1 MESSL
6 TTFESAL
13 YAQATGS
20 QIQPVLLSGMEA
32 GLWPLSRESWPTQ
45 FVPLLGGKS
54 ALALALERAKALG
67 GKITCVGGEA
77 HRFLVQEAME
87 TAALT
92 GRQILEP
99 VSRGSAASMCVA
111 ALMSKPED
119 LLLFIPADHHIPN
132 TYLFTQTVLSG
143 IKAAQQGSM
152 VAFGVTPGYPGTEHR
167 YLVSPILKP
176 TVFFEKLTRERA
188 QSLILKNIALWG
200 IGVYLMKARTLT
212 DAIRTRAPDIFE
224 DCSHAVEKITIDG
237 NFSRLDASLF
247 EACRNASFEST
258 ILEKQTDI
266 TAVQFKG
273 VWSNVS
279 NWRSIATLRAQDA
292 EGNTLWGEAS
302 ALNATNTFI
311 HAGLRPVVALGT
323 DHLIIIDTPDAV
335 LVSSSDCI
343 DRIGDVV
350 LELKNA
356 GFTEASEH
364 RRVVRPWG
372 AYDSVDSGKRFQV
385 KRLTVKPGAKLS
397 LQMHHHRAEHWVVV
411 QGTAKVTRDAET
423 TLLSENQSIY
433 IPLGAVHRLE
443 NPGKTLLEVIEVQSG
458 SYLGED
464 DIVRF
469 DDSYGRVAPIRPPL
483 FGAETGA
490 ETQ

>member
-6 TTFESAL
+6 ITPETASSPHSATT
-13 YAQATGS
+13 
-20 QIQPVLLSGMEA
+20 QIQPVLLSGTEA

-67 GKITCVGGEA
+67 GTITSVGAEA

-87 TAALT
+87 TAALK

-99 VSRGSAASMCVA
+99 VHRGSTASMCVA
-111 ALMSKPED
+111 ALLSDPEA
-119 LLLFIPADHHIPN
+119 LLLFIPSDHHIPD
-132 TYLFTQTVLSG
+132 TYLFTQTVLTG
-143 IKAAQQGSM
+143 VKAAQAGSM
-152 VAFGVTPGYPGTEHR
+152 VAFGVTPGYPSTEHSYR
-167 YLVSPILKP
+167 ALSVSKP
-176 TVFFEKLTRERA
+176 TSFFASMTRDRA
-188 QSLILKNIALWG
+188 KTLILKSNALWG
-200 IGVYLMKARTLT
+200 IGVYLIKSRTLT
-212 DAIRTRAPDIFE
+212 DAIRARAPDIFE
-224 DCSHAVEKITIDG
+224 DCRRAVEEIKVDSD
-237 NFSRLDASLF
+237 FSRLDKSLF
-247 EACRNASFEST
+247 ASCRNARFEAA
-258 ILEKQTDI
+258 ILEKQNDI
-266 TAVQFKG
+266 TAIQFKG
-273 VWSNVS
+273 VWSDVGS
-279 NWRSIATLRAQDA
+279 WRSIAALREQDA
-292 EGNTLWGEAS
+292 DGNSLWGEAS

-323 DHLIIIDTPDAV
+323 DRLTIIDTPDAV
-335 LVSSSDCI
+335 LVSSWDCI
-343 DRIGDVV
+343 DQIGDVV
-350 LELKNA
+350 KALENA
-356 GFTEASEH
+356 GFTEATEH

-423 TLLSENQSIY
+423 TLLGENQSIY

-443 NPGKTLLEVIEVQSG
+443 NPGKTMLEVIEVQSG

-469 DDSYGRVAPIRPPL
+469 DDSYGRVAPIRVPL
-483 FGAETGA
+483 SGAK
-490 ETQ
+490 TQ

>member
-1 MESSL
+1 METSFSTSGL
-6 TTFESAL
+6 TLAAHSM
-13 YAQATGS
+13 AT
-20 QIQPVLLSGMEA
+20 QIQPVLLSGTEA
-32 GLWPLSRESWPTQ
+32 RLWPLSRESWPTQ

-54 ALALALERAKALG
+54 SLALALERAKALG
-67 GKITCVGGEA
+67 GNVTCVGAEA

-87 TAALT
+87 TAAIK

-99 VSRGSAASMCVA
+99 AHRGSTASMCVA
-111 ALMSKPED
+111 ALVSDPEAM
-119 LLLFIPADHHIPN
+119 LLFIPADHHIPD

-143 IKAAQQGSM
+143 VKAAQAGLI
-152 VAFGVTPGYPGTEHR
+152 VVLGVTPGYPSTEHG
-167 YLVSPILKP
+167 YLVSLASKP
-176 TVFFEKLTRERA
+176 TVFVAKPTSERA
-188 QSLILKNIALWG
+188 QALILSSTALWG
-200 IGVYLMKARTLT
+200 IGVYLMKSRTLT
-212 DAIRTRAPDIFE
+212 DAVRTHAPDIFE
-224 DCSHAVEKITIDG
+224 DCSRAVEEAKVDG
-237 NFSRLDASLF
+237 DFSRLDATLF
-247 EACRNASFEST
+247 ESCRNARFEVAV
-258 ILEKQTDI
+258 LEKQIDLA
-266 TAVQFKG
+266 AVQFKG
-273 VWSNVS
+273 VWSDVGS
-279 NWRSIATLRAQDA
+279 WRSIAALREQDA
-292 EGNTLWGEAS
+292 DGNSLWGEAS

-323 DHLIIIDTPDAV
+323 DHLTIIDTPDAV

-350 LELKNA
+350 MALENA
-356 GFTEASEH
+356 GFTEATEH

-411 QGTAKVTRDAET
+411 QGTAKVTRDAEI

-433 IPLGAVHRLE
+433 IPLGAMHRLE
-443 NPGKTLLEVIEVQSG
+443 NPGKTMLEVIEVQSG

-469 DDSYGRVAPIRPPL
+469 DDSYGRVAPLRVPL
-483 FGAETGA
+483 TETK
-490 ETQ
+490 TQ

>member
-1 MESSL
+1 MESLLTSL
-6 TTFESAL
+6 DLAAVSHTA
-13 YAQATGS
+13 AA
-20 QIQPVLLSGMEA
+20 QIQPILLSSTEA

-54 ALALALERAKALG
+54 AIALALERAKALG
-67 GKITCVGGEA
+67 GNITCVGVEA

-87 TAALT
+87 TAALK
-92 GRQILEP
+92 GRQLLEP
-99 VSRGSAASMCVA
+99 AHRGSTASMCVA
-111 ALMSKPED
+111 ALMSEPD
-119 LLLFIPADHHIPN
+119 ALLLFISSDHHIPD

-143 IKAAQQGSM
+143 VKAAQEGSM
-152 VAFGVTPGYPGTEHR
+152 VAFGVVPGYPSTEHS
-167 YLVSPILKP
+167 YLVSPVLKP
-176 TVFFEKLTRERA
+176 TAFFARLPRDQA
-188 QSLILKNIALWG
+188 QTLILKNCALWG
-200 IGVYLMKARTLT
+200 IGVYLMKSRTLT
-212 DAIRTRAPDIFE
+212 DAVRNRAPDIFD
-224 DCSHAVEKITIDG
+224 DCKRAVEEIKVDG
-237 NFSRLDASLF
+237 DFSRLDPRLF
-247 EACRNASFEST
+247 ESCRNARFEAV
-258 ILEKQTDI
+258 ILEKQADI
-266 TAVQFKG
+266 TAIQFKG
-273 VWSNVS
+273 VWSDVG
-279 NWRSIATLRAQDA
+279 NWRSIAALREQDA
-292 EGNTLWGEAS
+292 DGNSLWGEAS

-323 DHLIIIDTPDAV
+323 DGLTIIDTPDAV

-343 DRIGDVV
+343 ERIGDVV
-350 LELKNA
+350 LALENA
-356 GFTEASEH
+356 GFTEATEH

-423 TLLSENQSIY
+423 TLLGENESIY

-469 DDSYGRVAPIRPPL
+469 DDSYGRVAPLNVPL
-483 FGAETGA
+483 EGSK
-490 ETQ
+490 TQ